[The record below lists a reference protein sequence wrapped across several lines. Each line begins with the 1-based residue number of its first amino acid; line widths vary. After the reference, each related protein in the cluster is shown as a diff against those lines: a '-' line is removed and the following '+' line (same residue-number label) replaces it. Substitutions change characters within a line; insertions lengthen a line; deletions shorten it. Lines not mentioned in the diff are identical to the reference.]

1 MRKLLFLIIA
11 LWSAGSMASECYPG
25 YSEKDL
31 ISATGEKPV
40 KRSIE
45 KEDGIVRHQYEFIK
59 EATKDE
65 LMDEKIRD
73 NYVPQFYITIYN
85 PTCPNK
91 VKLWFFGDDAGVR
104 DGKID
109 IAAKAWSYLTGS
121 ESTIFKNK
129 LSKFSGVQKFESYDE
144 KANSLFMKAGG
155 MYIVDVH
162 LK

>member
-1 MRKLLFLIIA
+1 
-11 LWSAGSMASECYPG
+11 
-25 YSEKDL
+25 
-31 ISATGEKPV
+31 
-40 KRSIE
+40 
-45 KEDGIVRHQYEFIK
+45 
-59 EATKDE
+59 
-65 LMDEKIRD
+65 MDEKIRD

-85 PTCPNK
+85 PTCPDK
-91 VKLWFFGDDAGVR
+91 VKLWFFGDDTGVR

-129 LSKFSGVQKFESYDE
+129 LSKFSGVQKFESHDE